1 MLNLHK
7 SEEVMSEKLE
17 MYVVS
22 NNNHELAQNIKMYA
36 DMVNM
41 KVQYSSDLGEMCFA
55 ACSNKRGLYFVDKN
69 YKYMAE
75 GMHSLLSNPRFNTYM
90 IVFVD
95 DDKEYYEKWL
105 IQDKLFVIGSNEINI
120 NTISWITDKF
130 KNIARQFG
138 YLRYIDLLNIE
149 LSKMLDQFGV
159 EYKRRGYE
167 YIKAAVNIVL
177 RSNCVKC
184 SLHNYI
190 YPTIA
195 SRYLTSIA
203 SVEKNFRLAID
214 CAKRNNSANIIEVF
228 GSTRVSNKEF
238 LNYLVDKLRNYH
250 LTIGNE

>member
-1 MLNLHK
+1 MLNLRI
-7 SEEVMSEKLE
+7 SEGVMSDKLE
-17 MYVVS
+17 LYVVS
-22 NNNHELAQNIKMYA
+22 NNNHALAQNIKMYA

-41 KVQYSSDLGEMCFA
+41 EVQYTSDLGDMCFA
-55 ACSNKRGLYFVDKN
+55 ACSNKRGLYFVDKEF
-69 YKYMAE
+69 KYMAE
-75 GMHSLLSNPRFNTYM
+75 GAHSLLSNPRFNTYM

-95 DDKEYYEKWL
+95 DDKEYYNKWL
-105 IQDKLFVIGSNEINI
+105 VQDKVFVIGTNEINI
-120 NTISWITDKF
+120 NTISWIADKF
-130 KNIARQFG
+130 KNMSRQFG

-149 LSKMLDQFGV
+149 LSKMLDEFGV

-177 RSNCVKC
+177 RSNCIKC

-195 SRYLTSIA
+195 SRYLTSTA

-214 CAKRNNSANIIEVF
+214 CAKRNNPAKISEVF